1 MQAIV
6 IKYIQLFCVAVLFD
20 NVSCDQLRLKNYKD
34 DLLFYQTTSCAASC
48 LRDFTNKVST
58 KVLLCK
64 STKVTRCCV
73 YLYHIKQLK
82 ESKINQQKVN

>member
-20 NVSCDQLRLKNYKD
+20 NVSCDQILLKNYKD

-48 LRDFTNKVST
+48 LRNYTNKVS
-58 KVLLCK
+58 VLI
-64 STKVTRCCV
+64 S
-73 YLYHIKQLK
+73 Q
-82 ESKINQQKVN
+82 